1 MAHTVCVSA
10 VDKWLQKLWA
20 VFSHFRKYDR
30 IGWTEV
36 GPEAAGGLTEE
47 GSTSTAILMF
57 TFLYHKIHDQ
67 LTTNVNL

>member
-10 VDKWLQKLWA
+10 VFL
-20 VFSHFRKYDR
+20 HFRRHDR

-36 GPEAAGGLTEE
+36 GPEAAGSLTEE
-47 GSTSTAILMF
+47 VSSSTAILMF

-67 LTTNVNL
+67 LTTNM